1 MKRTAQRPKT
11 VKIQHFT
18 LSPHV
23 KLHAFSAPESAP
35 ILYRIPG
42 SLTEY
47 PLHTPLELE
56 AQAAQQRRPL
66 HARHS
71 PAFCSVTATAFH
83 VTGSLTN
90 AIWGLMSQRHK
101 QIKKI
106 ATRWLSFV
114 FGIST
119 GQLPKEN

>member
-1 MKRTAQRPKT
+1 
-11 VKIQHFT
+11 
-18 LSPHV
+18 
-23 KLHAFSAPESAP
+23 
-35 ILYRIPG
+35 
-42 SLTEY
+42 
-47 PLHTPLELE
+47 LHTPLELE